1 MSMLPS
7 IDNAY
12 RLPST
17 HGTPADVKSRR
28 KAPDEIRADTGRFL
42 LDGIWG
48 GLEETWKVPGL
59 TN

>member
-1 MSMLPS
+1 MAHLLTLNRE
-7 IDNAY
+7 D
-12 RLPST
+12 
-17 HGTPADVKSRR
+17 